1 MSGGEPKGRTAP
13 LPQIRKRHLLG
24 NNEARP
30 SRIVAVRCIFSQS
43 RAKNHGFIEKTPH
56 IGVHSFGGYARPF
69 PIYIMYPSMDLKKRD
84 SEQKNLENILLEI
97 NNLTSHY

>member
-1 MSGGEPKGRTAP
+1 METTTQDRRESWLCVAP
-13 LPQIRKRHLLG
+13 
-24 NNEARP
+24 
-30 SRIVAVRCIFSQS
+30 FSPS
-43 RAKNHGFIEKTPH
+43 RAKKHGFIEKTPH
-56 IGVHSFGGYARPF
+56 IGVHCFEGYARPF

>member
-1 MSGGEPKGRTAP
+1 MASQKDGQPRFRKFGSGTCLETTRQDRRESGLCVAP
-13 LPQIRKRHLLG
+13 L
-24 NNEARP
+24 
-30 SRIVAVRCIFSQS
+30 SQS

-69 PIYIMYPSMDLKKRD
+69 PIYIMSPSMDLKKRD